1 MRATVRVKEKFNKLW
16 IIPLIIFVVSIL
28 LEAFAGNILYYHSY
42 KSIMAVQNFMN
53 EKIKLSIFNNTFIKD
68 EDSHKIEEGKGS
80 AIFCLIIQ
88 ILNSNIFYFIL
99 VAIISNFVNSYKS
112 TILIYSLFL
121 ANFISAALCF
131 IYHAPRPFMSYYS
144 IKPAIIYNDW
154 GSPDIRIV
162 TLISFYLTFYEVII
176 RNKIMNKKIA
186 GKIIIFFVLFLIMF
200 LDVFFIFSAG
210 DLGYNQIIF
219 SICTGLV
226 TYMIIFFI
234 FRVDVNKSKQ
244 FYDFLK
250 FDILYYLFIN
260 LILIAFQFILFL
272 FIVEKWDKDYFKKN
286 IDQQQER
293 VFYPKFFT
301 DFFNFRKHFYLDKGN
316 FNNVICFLMNIVCFL
331 CLKLELYCDF
341 QGDYNQWSLSNF
353 EHPKRSNILLEY
365 QDEEFVEEENSQWNH
380 TSAIKTVFRVILTII
395 FCLICL
401 APTVIIYAIFKV
413 DNNDAMAFIFITT
426 LPLLLMTFG
435 TFYLF
440 KIIFRCMRLAQK
452 K

>member
-1 MRATVRVKEKFNKLW
+1 MRATVHVKEKFNKLW
-16 IIPLIIFVVSIL
+16 IIPLIIFIVSIL
-28 LEAFAGNILYYHSY
+28 LESFVGNLLFFHSY
-42 KSIMAVQNFMN
+42 KSIIAVQNFMN

-68 EDSHKIEEGKGS
+68 EDIHKVEEGKGS

-272 FIVEKWDKDYFKKN
+272 FIVEKWDKDYFKKILIN
-286 IDQQQER
+286 NRKE
-293 VFYPKFFT
+293 FFIR
-301 DFFNFRKHFYLDKGN
+301 NFSQT
-316 FNNVICFLMNIVCFL
+316 FLI
-331 CLKLELYCDF
+331 
-341 QGDYNQWSLSNF
+341 S
-353 EHPKRSNILLEY
+353 
-365 QDEEFVEEENSQWNH
+365 EN
-380 TSAIKTVFRVILTII
+380 
-395 FCLICL
+395 
-401 APTVIIYAIFKV
+401 
-413 DNNDAMAFIFITT
+413 IFI
-426 LPLLLMTFG
+426 
-435 TFYLF
+435 
-440 KIIFRCMRLAQK
+440 
-452 K
+452 

>member
-1 MRATVRVKEKFNKLW
+1 
-16 IIPLIIFVVSIL
+16 
-28 LEAFAGNILYYHSY
+28 
-42 KSIMAVQNFMN
+42 
-53 EKIKLSIFNNTFIKD
+53 
-68 EDSHKIEEGKGS
+68 
-80 AIFCLIIQ
+80 
-88 ILNSNIFYFIL
+88 
-99 VAIISNFVNSYKS
+99 
-112 TILIYSLFL
+112 
-121 ANFISAALCF
+121 
-131 IYHAPRPFMSYYS
+131 MSYYS